1 MNDRIFS
8 PNRNNVFSAM
18 QHNMESS
25 VKVNMRILRRCLENP
40 YLLLTFS
47 VCHNKHHTSF
57 SVSLLRT
64 DEIWLPISFDMLHV
78 PLCCSPRAT
87 KFFAVFMCDSFLL
100 VITLTWMNSIPMN
113 LVIIEQIAYVNADN
127 S

>member
-18 QHNMESS
+18 QHNMESC
-25 VKVNMRILRRCLENP
+25 VKVNMRILMRCLENP

-64 DEIWLPISFDMLHV
+64 DERWLPISFDMLHV
-78 PLCCSPRAT
+78 PLCCSPRAA
-87 KFFAVFMCDSFLL
+87 KFFAVCDSFLL
-100 VITLTWMNSIPMN
+100 VIL
-113 LVIIEQIAYVNADN
+113 
-127 S
+127 